1 MQNLRKLETPK
12 RLKCVIIVIFIFSIM
27 LSGLAFAAPGGK
39 PGRKDKTPP
48 TTPLV
53 LDEGQYTTS
62 LNQLHATWSSGDPE
76 SGIAEFQYSIG
87 TAVGLDD
94 VVDWTSVGLATEMI
108 SGGLSLTT
116 GQAYYFNVKAKNS
129 HNLWSEIGFS
139 DGITVLPQGPGIVS
153 LLPANNSTFTAGNI
167 INIAVQAQGSSALE
181 YRYLVDGA
189 IVQDWNSLNT
199 HSYQTQL
206 GDIRNKII
214 TVEVKDEFQA
224 TASQDINVFLFRRVP
239 RPE

>member
-1 MQNLRKLETPK
+1 
-12 RLKCVIIVIFIFSIM
+12 
-27 LSGLAFAAPGGK
+27 
-39 PGRKDKTPP
+39 
-48 TTPLV
+48 
-53 LDEGQYTTS
+53 
-62 LNQLHATWSSGDPE
+62 TWSSGDPE

-153 LLPANNSTFTAGNI
+153 LLPANNSTFPAGNI
-167 INIAVQAQGSSALE
+167 IKIAVQAQGSSAWE

-189 IVQDWNSLNT
+189 IVQDWTSQNT
-199 HSYQTQL
+199 YSWQTQN
-206 GDIRNKII
+206 GDIGFKAITIEARDIYGSTDSRNVNIFI
-214 TVEVKDEFQA
+214 
-224 TASQDINVFLFRRVP
+224 FRRTP
-239 RPE
+239 QPE